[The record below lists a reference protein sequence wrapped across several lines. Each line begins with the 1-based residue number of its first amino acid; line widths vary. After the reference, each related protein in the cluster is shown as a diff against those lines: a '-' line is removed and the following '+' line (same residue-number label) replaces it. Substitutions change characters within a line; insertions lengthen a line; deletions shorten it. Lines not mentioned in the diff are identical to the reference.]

1 MRRIV
6 VGLMLAVSIVAS
18 AGVLAAGSS
27 SATGSSTGLSALQK
41 LFGSADKGSDLLPP
55 DQAFQVTIHARDA
68 TTLVADLTPAKD
80 YYLYRDR
87 TKFRVQS
94 PAGITIA
101 NVDLPRGE
109 IKDDPAFGKVEVYR
123 HPVQTIITLNRK
135 NLDAGRLTLHATY
148 QGCNEPVGVCY
159 PPIEKSYDVTLPTAA
174 AGNTTNSSIELPRRA
189 ASGTAATNS
198 AGASPGID
206 ESTRIARI
214 FRHGNL
220 WIVVAAFFGFGVLL
234 AFTPCMLP
242 MIPIL
247 SGVVVGQGKQLTKG
261 RALGLSS
268 VYVLGMAIT
277 YALAGVAAGLTGTLL
292 SAALQTPW
300 VLGSFAALFV
310 ILAFSMFG
318 FYELQLPASWQTRL
332 ANVSGRLKGG
342 KLAGVFA
349 MGILSALIVGPCV
362 AAPLAGALLYIG
374 QTHNVA
380 LGGTA
385 LFAMA
390 IGMGVP
396 LIAIGASAG
405 ALLPKAGP
413 WMDGIKKLFGI
424 VLLGV
429 AIWTISPL
437 VPVVAQM
444 LLWAALLII
453 CAIYLRVLDS
463 LPQSSPGF
471 MRLGKGVGVIALVAG
486 AALLIGVLSGSRD
499 MLQPLAVLRS
509 AGDTATVDPA
519 PIQFRKI
526 KNITDLNTQ
535 LQVARGGYVMLDFWA
550 EWCISC
556 KEMDRYTFTD
566 QRVKARLKDTVLLRA
581 DVTANDAQD
590 QALLKHFNL
599 FGPPGIIFFDP
610 QGKEIPFRVIGY
622 QPPREF
628 LASLDRVFGR

>member
-1 MRRIV
+1 MRAV
-6 VGLMLAVSIVAS
+6 VIGLMLALS
-18 AGVLAAGSS
+18 AVVYAGAPAAGLQSAPASS
-27 SATGSSTGLSALQK
+27 IGGLSVLQK
-41 LFGSADKGSDLLPP
+41 LFGSSGNGSELLPP
-55 DQAFQVTIHARDA
+55 DQAFQVTIRARDV
-68 TTLVADLTPAKD
+68 TTLVADLRPAKD
-80 YYLYRDR
+80 YYLYRNR

-94 PAGITIA
+94 PSGITVA
-101 NVDLPRGE
+101 SVDLPRGE

-123 HPVQTIITLNRK
+123 HPVQAIITLNRG
-135 NLDAGRLTLHATY
+135 NPEATRLTLHTAY

-159 PPIEKSYDVTLPTAA
+159 PPIEKNYDVTLPAA
-174 AGNTTNSSIELPRRA
+174 AATSTSNSSTESPQYA
-189 ASGTAATNS
+189 ASGATATNS
-198 AGASPGID
+198 AAASLGID

-214 FRHGNL
+214 FQHGNL
-220 WIVVAAFFGFGVLL
+220 WIVIAAFFGFGVLL

-247 SGVVVGQGKQLTKG
+247 SGIVVGQGRQLTKV

-277 YALAGVAAGLTGTLL
+277 YALAGIAAGLTGTLL
-292 SAALQTPW
+292 SAALQNPW

-310 ILAFSMFG
+310 VLAFSMFG

-332 ANVSGRLKGG
+332 ANVSGRFKGG

-349 MGILSALIVGPCV
+349 MGVLSALIVGPCV

-380 LGGTA
+380 LGGSA

-390 IGMGVP
+390 IGMGAP
-396 LIAIGASAG
+396 LIAIGASTG

-413 WMDGIKKLFGI
+413 WMDSIKKFFGV

-429 AIWTISPL
+429 AIWMISPL
-437 VPVVAQM
+437 ISTVIQM

-453 CAIYLRVLDS
+453 SATYLHVLDS

-471 MRLGKGVGVIALVAG
+471 VRLGKGVGVVALVMG
-486 AALLIGVLSGSRD
+486 ITLLIGVFSGSRD
-499 MLQPLAVLRS
+499 ILQPLAALR
-509 AGDTATVDPA
+509 AVGNAAIDPA

-526 KNITDLNTQ
+526 KNIADLNTQ
-535 LQVARGGYVMLDFWA
+535 LQAARGHYVMLDFWA

-556 KEMDRYTFTD
+556 KEMDRYTFTA
-566 QRVKARLKDTVLLRA
+566 QQVKARLKNTVLLRA

-590 QALLKHFNL
+590 KALLKRFGL
-599 FGPPGIIFFDP
+599 FGPPGIIFFGP

>member
-1 MRRIV
+1 
-6 VGLMLAVSIVAS
+6 
-18 AGVLAAGSS
+18 
-27 SATGSSTGLSALQK
+27 
-41 LFGSADKGSDLLPP
+41 
-55 DQAFQVTIHARDA
+55 
-68 TTLVADLTPAKD
+68 
-80 YYLYRDR
+80 
-87 TKFRVQS
+87 
-94 PAGITIA
+94 
-101 NVDLPRGE
+101 VDLPRGE

-123 HPVQTIITLNRK
+123 HPVQAIITLNRK

-566 QRVKARLKDTVLLRA
+566 QRVKARLKDTVLLRV

>member
-6 VGLMLAVSIVAS
+6 VGLMLAVSMVAS
-18 AGVLAAGSS
+18 AGLLAAGSS
-27 SATGSSTGLSALQK
+27 SATGSSTGLSVLQT
-41 LFGSADKGSDLLPP
+41 LFGGADKGSDLLPP

-68 TTLVADLTPAKD
+68 TTLAADLAPAKD

-123 HPVQTIITLNRK
+123 HPVQAIITLNRK
-135 NLDAGRLTLHATY
+135 NLDAGRLALHATY
-148 QGCNEPVGVCY
+148 QGCNEPIGVCY
-159 PPIEKSYDVTLPTAA
+159 PPIEKNYDVALPAAA
-174 AGNTTNSSIELPRRA
+174 AGGTTDSVQELSQRA
-189 ASGTAATNS
+189 VSDAAITNS
-198 AGASPGID
+198 AAAFPGID
-206 ESTRIARI
+206 ESTRIVRI
-214 FRHGNL
+214 FQHGNL
-220 WIVVAAFFGFGVLL
+220 WIIVAAFFGFGVLL

-247 SGVVVGQGKQLTKG
+247 SGIVVGQGRQLTKS
-261 RALGLSS
+261 RALGLPS

-349 MGILSALIVGPCV
+349 MGVLSALIVGPCV

-374 QTHNVA
+374 QTHDVV
-380 LGGTA
+380 LGGSA

-396 LIAIGASAG
+396 LIAIGTSAG
-405 ALLPKAGP
+405 VLLPRAGP
-413 WMDGIKKLFGI
+413 WMDGIKKFFGI

-437 VPVVAQM
+437 IPVVVQM

-453 CAIYLRVLDS
+453 SAIYLHVLDL
-463 LPQSSPGF
+463 LPQPSPGF
-471 MRLGKGVGVIALVAG
+471 MRLGKGVGVIALVTG
-486 AALLIGVLSGSRD
+486 TALLIGVLSGSRD
-499 MLQPLAVLRS
+499 VPQPLAALRS
-509 AGDTATVDPA
+509 AGDAAAVDPA
-519 PIQFRKI
+519 PVQFRRI
-526 KNITDLNTQ
+526 KNIADLNTQ
-535 LQVARGGYVMLDFWA
+535 LQAAHGRYVMLDFWA

-556 KEMDRYTFTD
+556 KEMERYTFTD
-566 QRVKARLKDTVLLRA
+566 QRVKARLKDVVLLRA

-590 QALLKHFNL
+590 QTLLKHFSL

-610 QGKEIPFRVIGY
+610 QGKEIAFRAIGY

-628 LASLDRVFGR
+628 LASLDRVLGR